1 MATLAAALLGLALIA
16 GGLWDAFETIVLPRR
31 VSRRLRIANIFYRLT
46 WRLYA
51 FFANRIRDDGRREGY
66 LSFYGPL
73 SLLMLIGI
81 WAIVLIIGFGVLHW
95 ASGSAVTTLNGQQ
108 PDFGT
113 DLYLSGTTFFTLG
126 LGDVVPNTG
135 PARFLTVIEG
145 GTGFAFLAL
154 IIGYLPIVYQMFAR
168 REMNVSL
175 LDQRAGSPPTAVE
188 LLRRNVD
195 GGDLT
200 ELIRLLHDWELW
212 VADLLE
218 SQLSYPTL
226 AYFRSQHENQSWV
239 AALAVILDVS
249 AYILACG
256 VSAASRQAGFTLAV
270 SRHAVADLSQIFSQ
284 GPRAPSS
291 QRLTPETA
299 QRLWEA
305 AKVRGLLNNSTET
318 AQERLTALR
327 GVYEP
332 YLEALSE
339 HLLMPLPPW
348 APAPGAK
355 DNWESTAWD
364 YESPAAL
371 FGPGAPFIR

>member
-1 MATLAAALLGLALIA
+1 VPTLLAVLFGLALIA
-16 GGLWDAFETIVLPRR
+16 GGLWDAFETVILPRR
-31 VSRRLRIANIFYRLT
+31 VVRQLRISSIFYRLT
-46 WRLYA
+46 WRPYA
-51 FFANRIRDDGRREGY
+51 FFASRIHGDTRRESY

-73 SLLMLIGI
+73 SLLLLVGVWALVLILGFGLLQWAGGSSVTVQNGQSPDIGI
-81 WAIVLIIGFGVLHW
+81 
-95 ASGSAVTTLNGQQ
+95 
-108 PDFGT
+108 

-126 LGDVVPNTG
+126 LGDVVPNSG
-135 PARFLTVIEG
+135 IARALTVIES

-154 IIGYLPIVYQMFAR
+154 VIGYLPIVYQMFAR

-175 LDQRAGSPPTAVE
+175 LDQRAGSPPSATE

-218 SQLSYPTL
+218 SHLSYPTL

-239 AALAVILDVS
+239 SAQAVILDVS
-249 AYILACG
+249 AFVLACG
-256 VSAASRQAGFTLAV
+256 VSPASRQAGFTLAV
-270 SRHAVADLSQIFSQ
+270 SRHAVADLSNVF
-284 GPRAPSS
+284 GEKPRAPAS
-291 QRLTPETA
+291 QRLAPETA

-305 AKVRGLLNNSTET
+305 AKARGMLNNSADI

-332 YLEALSE
+332 YLEALADY
-339 HLLMPLPPW
+339 LLMPLPPW
-348 APAPGAK
+348 APAPDAQ

-364 YESPAAL
+364 FASPAAL
-371 FGPGAPFIR
+371 LGPGAPFGR